1 MKHENALANFS
12 PDGVFVAFDEWIGKR
27 MPVALGTNAGAQ
39 PLAFQNWRRFKEAF
53 APELIAR
60 AVRET
65 SSALGRPVRSSIDP
79 FAGSGTTLL
88 ASQFLGVE
96 PIGIEVNPFLAD
108 LVEAK
113 LTPVDGQAVARS
125 LTEVISGARALDP
138 HVFYSGAPAT
148 FVEPGV
154 KGRYLFNEP
163 VAARLCGLVDAILRL
178 RDVPIQRLLR
188 VLLGTAALEACNAVV
203 SGKGRR
209 YRRNWEDR
217 RVTPDDLDREFVKS
231 VEAAVFD
238 ATRYARRRSLTF
250 NLLRGDARERIREPV
265 GADVAIFSPP
275 YPNSFDYTDVYN
287 IELWA
292 LGYLRAPA
300 ENTKLRNATLRS
312 HVQIKRDMS
321 TGTLTPMIAD
331 AVERLR
337 QAPDLWNR
345 AIPDMV
351 GAYFTDLEGI
361 LRELRRMLPE
371 QGRVY
376 MVVGDSRYSGVD
388 VPVGAG
394 LAAMAPDL
402 GFAVLEAEPFR
413 SMRASPQQ
421 GGRLEL
427 AESLLTLSAV

>member
-1 MKHENALANFS
+1 MKHEGAIANFS
-12 PDGVFVAFDEWIGKR
+12 PKDVFVAFDEWIGQR
-27 MPVALGTNAGAQ
+27 TPVALGTNAGAH

-65 SSALGRPVRSSIDP
+65 SEALGRPVLSSIDP

-88 ASQFLGVE
+88 ASQFLGVD

-113 LTPVDGQAVARS
+113 LTPVDGQAVGRC
-125 LTEVISGARALDP
+125 LTEVLSGARALDP
-138 HVFYSGAPAT
+138 HAFYSGAPAT

-154 KGRYLFNEP
+154 NGRYLFSEP

-178 RDVPIQRLLR
+178 RDAPIRRLLR

-209 YRRNWEDR
+209 YRRNWEER
-217 RVTPDDLDREFVKS
+217 RVTPEDLDREFVKS
-231 VEAAVFD
+231 VETAVFD
-238 ATRYARRRSLTF
+238 ATRYARRRSLDF
-250 NLLRGDARERIREPV
+250 NLLRGDARERIKEPV
-265 GADVAIFSPP
+265 AADVAIFSPP

-300 ENTKLRNATLRS
+300 ENTRLRNATLRS

-321 TGTLTPMIAD
+321 TGTLTPLIAD

-337 QAPDLWNR
+337 QAPNLWNR

-351 GAYFTDLEGI
+351 GAYFADLEGI

-371 QGRVY
+371 RGRVY
-376 MVVGDSRYSGVD
+376 MIVGDSRYSGVD
-388 VPVGAG
+388 VPVGAA
-394 LAAMAPDL
+394 LAVMAPDL